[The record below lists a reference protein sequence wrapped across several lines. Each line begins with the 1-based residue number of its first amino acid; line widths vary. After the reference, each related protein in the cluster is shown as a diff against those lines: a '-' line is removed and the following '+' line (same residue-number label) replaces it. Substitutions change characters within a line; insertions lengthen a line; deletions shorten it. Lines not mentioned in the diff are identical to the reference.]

1 MQTVQ
6 ELRKFV
12 APEFIFGI
20 DARNLI
26 GRYAA
31 NLGAEK
37 VLIVTDPGLIAA
49 GWVDDVEKCL
59 KEEGIPWYVF
69 SDVTPNPR
77 ETQVMAGAEVFIR
90 ENCNSIIA
98 VGGGSHLDCAKGIGI
113 VAANGGHIL
122 DYEGVD
128 EVPMPC
134 VPLICIPST
143 SGAAADV
150 SQFAIIS
157 DTSRRVKIAIVSK
170 MVVPDLA
177 LIDPR
182 VTVTMSRDLTCFTGM
197 DALVHA
203 IEAYVSNASSPIT
216 DLHALEAIRLIQQ
229 SLLQAIEFP
238 HNLEYRSQMMLA
250 SLYAGL
256 AFSNASLGAVHALAH
271 SLGGYVDAPHGEANA
286 LLLDHVI
293 YCNFAASPEKFRQ
306 IGRIFGAGITG
317 DPFADRDSLCS
328 AINAFKKAAGI
339 SKTLS
344 DLGVTASDIGILAGN
359 AFKDACLVTNPKEL
373 GLDDLKGIYER
384 AL

>member
-1 MQTVQ
+1 MQNVH

-20 DARNLI
+20 DARCLI

-37 VLIVTDPGLIAA
+37 VLIVTDPGLIRA
-49 GWVDDVEKCL
+49 GWVADVEKCL
-59 KEEGIPWYVF
+59 KEEGIPWHVF
-69 SDVTPNPR
+69 SDVSPNPR
-77 ETQVMAGAEVFIR
+77 EAQVMAGAEVFIR
-90 ENCNSIIA
+90 ENCNSIVA
-98 VGGGSHLDCAKGIGI
+98 VGGGSPLDCAKGIGI

-128 EVPMPC
+128 EVPLPC

-143 SGAAADV
+143 SGAAAEV

-216 DLHALEAIRLIQQ
+216 DLHALEAIRLIHQN
-229 SLLQAIEFP
+229 LLPAIEFP

-293 YCNFAASPEKFRQ
+293 YFNFAASPEKFRQ
-306 IGRIFGAGITG
+306 ISHIFGTGITG
-317 DPFADRDSLCS
+317 DPFVDRDSLCS
-328 AINAFKKAAGI
+328 TINTFKKAAGI
-339 SKTLS
+339 SRTLS
-344 DLGVTASDIGILAGN
+344 DLGVTVSDIDILAGN

-373 GLDDLKGIYER
+373 SLADLKGIYER

>member
-1 MQTVQ
+1 MQNVH

-20 DARNLI
+20 DARSLI

-37 VLIVTDPGLIAA
+37 VLVVTDPGLIAA
-49 GWVDDVEKCL
+49 GWVADVEKCL
-59 KEEGIPWYVF
+59 KEEGIPWHVF
-69 SDVTPNPR
+69 SDVSPNPR
-77 ETQVMAGAEVFIR
+77 EAQVMAGAEVFIR

-98 VGGGSHLDCAKGIGI
+98 VGGGSPLDCAKGIGI

-128 EVPMPC
+128 EVPLPC

-182 VTVTMSRDLTCFTGM
+182 VTVTMSRDLTCFTGI

-216 DLHALEAIRLIQQ
+216 DLHALEAIRLIHQN
-229 SLLQAIEFP
+229 LLPAIEFP

-286 LLLDHVI
+286 LLLDHVL
-293 YCNFAASPEKFRQ
+293 YYNFAASSEKFRQ
-306 IGRIFGAGITG
+306 IGRIFGARFSG
-317 DPFADRDSLCS
+317 DPFSDRDSLCGV
-328 AINAFKKAAGI
+328 INAFKKAAGI
-339 SKTLS
+339 SRTLS
-344 DLGVTASDIGILAGN
+344 DLGITFSDIEILAVN
-359 AFKDACLVTNPKEL
+359 AFRDACLVTNPKDL
-373 GLDDLKGIYER
+373 SLDDLKGIYER

>member
-1 MQTVQ
+1 MQSVH

-37 VLIVTDPGLIAA
+37 ALIVTDPGLIAA
-49 GWVDDVEKCL
+49 GWVADVEKCL
-59 KEEGIPWYVF
+59 KEEGIPWHVF
-69 SDVTPNPR
+69 ADVSPNPR
-77 ETQVMAGAEVFIR
+77 EAQVMAGAEVFIR

-98 VGGGSHLDCAKGIGI
+98 VGGGSPLDCAKGIGI

-128 EVPMPC
+128 EVPLPC
-134 VPLICIPST
+134 APLICVPST
-143 SGAAADV
+143 SGASADV

-157 DTSRRVKIAIVSK
+157 DTRRRVKIAIVSK

-182 VTVTMSRDLTCFTGM
+182 VTVTMGRDLTCFTGM

-238 HNLEYRSQMMLA
+238 LNLEYRSQMMLA

-286 LLLDHVI
+286 ILLEHVI
-293 YCNFAASPEKFRQ
+293 YCNFAANPEKFRQ
-306 IGRIFGAGITG
+306 IGRIFGASISGN
-317 DPFADRDSLCS
+317 PFTDRDSICN
-328 AINAFKKAAGI
+328 AINEFKKAAGI
-339 SKTLS
+339 VRTLS
-344 DLGVTASDIGILAGN
+344 SFGVNDSDIEILAGHALN
-359 AFKDACLVTNPKEL
+359 DACLVTNPKEL
-373 GLDDLKGIYER
+373 SLDDLKGIYER